1 MTKNQTELTYLR
13 AEVRNASPARLV
25 IVLYDLLIGALT
37 DAIDAIGRNDVEE
50 RSRDLKRA
58 FLVLEQMEASLDM
71 ESGGEAARNLARFYA
86 VLRSNIIAAHA
97 QASRAMLENQ
107 IKLIFEVRGAWA
119 QVDTPNSAGSSTQQ
133 EVGAQGAQAAASWS
147 A

>member
-1 MTKNQTELTYLR
+1 MTKNHTELTYLR

-37 DAIDAIGRNDVEE
+37 DAIDAIGRNDVEG
-50 RSRDLKRA
+50 RSRGLKRA

-71 ESGGEAARNLARFYA
+71 ESGSEAARNLARFYA

-97 QASRAMLENQ
+97 QASRTMLEQQ
-107 IKLIFEVRGAWA
+107 IKLVFDVRSAWA
-119 QVDTPNSAGSSTQQ
+119 QVDTPDASRQESGS
-133 EVGAQGAQAAASWS
+133 ELAHAAASWS

>member
-1 MTKNQTELTYLR
+1 MTKNKTQLTYLR

-25 IVLYDLLIGALT
+25 IILYDLLIGALT

-97 QASRAMLENQ
+97 QANRAMLEHQ

-119 QVDTPNSAGSSTQQ
+119 QVDTPKPDGSSTQ
-133 EVGAQGAQAAASWS
+133 EAGAQRAQAAASWS

>member
-1 MTKNQTELTYLR
+1 MTRNQTELTYLR

-37 DAIDAIGRNDVEE
+37 DAIDALDRNDVEE
-50 RSRDLKRA
+50 RSRNLKRA

-71 ESGGEAARNLARFYA
+71 SSGGDAARNLARFYA
-86 VLRSNIIAAHA
+86 VLRSNIMAAHA
-97 QASRAMLENQ
+97 QGSRALLEKQ
-107 IKLIFEVRGAWA
+107 IQLLFQVREAWA
-119 QVDTPNSAGSSTQQ
+119 KVDKPNSISSTQQ
-133 EVGAQGAQAAASWS
+133 ENGAELAHSAASWS

>member
-1 MTKNQTELTYLR
+1 MTRNQTELTYLR

-37 DAIDAIGRNDVEE
+37 DAIDAIAKNDVEG

-86 VLRSNIIAAHA
+86 ALRSNIISAHA
-97 QASRAMLENQ
+97 QASRTMLEQQ
-107 IKLIFEVRGAWA
+107 IKLIFDVREAWA
-119 QVDTPNSAGSSTQQ
+119 KVDTLNGTSLTQQ
-133 EVGAQGAQAAASWS
+133 EAGTGQAQAAASWS